1 LQPTI
6 VQAICRCGA
15 VGRAASPRCR
25 CGCAVLTVVATCRDF
40 VGVFS
45 CAAVGQIVS
54 APMASIS
61 PHNLLIFWGM
71 ADLPSRARRTNVPI
85 AWWLRRIGF
94 RCGSLPRDLT
104 VGQDALGRDQWNK
117 DKRMSEA
124 DHRCESCGM
133 SIGAG
138 RYCAYCTDESGKL
151 QDFETRLERMV
162 AWTMRRNS
170 ELNRAEAE
178 QQTIAYMAGM
188 PAWRDHPNVIAKL
201 GRSDP

>member
-1 LQPTI
+1 
-6 VQAICRCGA
+6 
-15 VGRAASPRCR
+15 
-25 CGCAVLTVVATCRDF
+25 
-40 VGVFS
+40 
-45 CAAVGQIVS
+45 
-54 APMASIS
+54 M
-61 PHNLLIFWGM
+61 
-71 ADLPSRARRTNVPI
+71 PI
-85 AWWLRRIGF
+85 AWRLRRIGV

-133 SIGAG
+133 SIEAG

-188 PAWRDHPNVIAKL
+188 PAWRNHPSVIAKL